1 MKKLIVYIMLLPL
14 RPPAGAGSV
23 PSDYDSATCTDLSV
37 RIERRDSLTQ
47 YDYACIIAQNRA
59 ILGVPRGAC
68 RRHRRAARQPAL
80 HGLARAAGRAG
91 IPGRFG
97 YMFTLGSAL
106 YNADVDGLL
115 DDDNSRAP
123 TPSSTPSTTAWPLW
137 PTASELS
144 RVKYERPHPGK
155 GCGL

>member
-14 RPPAGAGSV
+14 LAACGGRSV

-59 ILGVPRGAC
+59 ILEYLVE
-68 RRHRRAARQPAL
+68 
-80 HGLARAAGRAG
+80 RAG
-91 IPGRFG
+91 DIDGLPDSLRYTAWRELLAEPEYLERFG

-115 DDDNSRAP
+115 DDDNSRAY
-123 TPSSTPSTTAWPLW
+123 A
-137 PTASELS
+137 ELDTFNHRLATLAD
-144 RVKYERPHPGK
+144 RV
-155 GCGL
+155 